1 MATAARWSI
10 PVSRSPWRHL
20 LGSLPPSCRSCQGS
34 PLIPRLCVF
43 PWRCSCCGVS
53 GFGMRREVRHDW
65 SVWGREGSAWQAAD
79 AFFLAGWQQTASG
92 VNRVLTDSLPSV
104 TPSVTK
110 YWLGGRTDHLWSSKI
125 HNCAYKTVLILFNV
139 SVSYFNRSFLLILLV
154 CSPEITAN
162 ICGHE
167 QNTIKYTMLEILYTV
182 ILHSCTFDTRRRP
195 NQVRWGCLLLSK
207 H

>member
-1 MATAARWSI
+1 MIGVCRFELSRWILLHFYRAEHWMTCILCLYGNSCSLEY
-10 PVSRSPWRHL
+10 PSVSRSPWRHL
-20 LGSLPPSCRSCQGS
+20 LGSLPPSYRSCQGS

-104 TPSVTK
+104 TQQPV
-110 YWLGGRTDHLWSSKI
+110 
-125 HNCAYKTVLILFNV
+125 V
-139 SVSYFNRSFLLILLV
+139 
-154 CSPEITAN
+154 
-162 ICGHE
+162 
-167 QNTIKYTMLEILYTV
+167 
-182 ILHSCTFDTRRRP
+182 DTRR
-195 NQVRWGCLLLSK
+195 LSLSID
-207 H
+207 